1 MLFFEKILIK
11 ALEDKSEIL
20 KDKSIS
26 NYKFETLDMI
36 DPSFFTSTSNVLEII
51 IATLFKKFKE
61 SSDKSKNIEEQRKIL
76 LQFKKVYQT
85 ISIIENKYEFDG
97 ENYNKLL
104 DLSASIT
111 LKADIKSLIRGPVRK
126 TRNNNAKDFHD
137 YI

>member
-1 MLFFEKILIK
+1 
-11 ALEDKSEIL
+11 
-20 KDKSIS
+20 
-26 NYKFETLDMI
+26 MI
-36 DPSFFTSTSNVLEII
+36 DPSFFTATSNVLEII

-61 SSDKSKNIEEQRKIL
+61 SSDKSKNIEEQRNIL

-111 LKADIKSLIRGPVRK
+111 LKKDIKNLIKSYLDFISNRK
-126 TRNNNAKDFHD
+126 EKF
-137 YI
+137 